1 MNWPLLRAIVIL
13 PGNVAVVIPGL
24 ILWLSHGTAL
34 SWALAGP
41 AAVVFWLALAC
52 LASGLGLMIP
62 TVTMFLTVG
71 KGTPAPWDPPKK
83 LVVRGVYRY
92 LRNPMISGVILF
104 LLGEALLFRSW
115 QIAGWAVLFALG
127 NMIYMPLVEE
137 PGLERRFGADYRIYK
152 KNVPRWFPRWKP
164 WNGLSPG

>member
-1 MNWPLLRAIVIL
+1 M
-13 PGNVAVVIPGL
+13 
-24 ILWLSHGTAL
+24 
-34 SWALAGP
+34 
-41 AAVVFWLALAC
+41 
-52 LASGLGLMIP
+52 MIP
-62 TVTMFLTVG
+62 TVAMFLTIG

-115 QIAGWAVLFALG
+115 SIAGWAVLFALG

-137 PGLERRFGADYRIYK
+137 PGLEKRFGADYRVYK
-152 KNVPRWFPRWKP
+152 ENVPRWLPRRKP
-164 WNGLSPG
+164 WNGLSSG